1 MRKNYYYY
9 DFISSN
15 IGFCAL
21 VVSDTGVVISS
32 TPEKKLEE
40 SLIKINEFGYKL
52 VKDEEKTF
60 SYKRILESYFNG
72 ENVELEKISL
82 DLQVGTDF
90 QKKVWKVCRK
100 IKFGQLQSYKWISQK
115 INGKPFSYR
124 AVGSALKVNPVP
136 IFIPCHRVIGENGNL
151 CGYNSLQGISL
162 KEKLINLEKNYEDS
176 SIIE

>member
-1 MRKNYYYY
+1 
-9 DFISSN
+9 
-15 IGFCAL
+15 
-21 VVSDTGVVISS
+21 
-32 TPEKKLEE
+32 
-40 SLIKINEFGYKL
+40 
-52 VKDEEKTF
+52 
-60 SYKRILESYFNG
+60 
-72 ENVELEKISL
+72 
-82 DLQVGTDF
+82 
-90 QKKVWKVCRK
+90 
-100 IKFGQLQSYKWISQK
+100 LQSYKWISQK